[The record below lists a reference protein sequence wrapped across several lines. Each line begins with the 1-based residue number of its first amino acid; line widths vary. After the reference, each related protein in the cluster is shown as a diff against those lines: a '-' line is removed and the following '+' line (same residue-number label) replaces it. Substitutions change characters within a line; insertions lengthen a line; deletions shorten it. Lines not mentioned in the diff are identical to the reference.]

1 MRPAGDT
8 VLTGLEVA
16 AGINQVK
23 RQKELQGIM
32 KGEVIITRSMSLQDK
47 LRASGFN
54 EVRPFFMTH
63 RADHVKDLS
72 SFGDLIDELDN
83 VYLTIE
89 GKRAPPK
96 DPKSPKQ
103 GKRSRRHLYLFA
115 KAMLACKVLL
125 FDYACFINI
134 WQQDRSPTQTS
145 VKDVYI
151 FASSQLNHVDD
162 HTISGLSF

>member
-1 MRPAGDT
+1 MRPGDT

-23 RQKELQGIM
+23 RQKELQSIM

-54 EVRPFFMTH
+54 EVRPFFMIH

-115 KAMLACKVLL
+115 KAMLACKVCCLITPASL
-125 FDYACFINI
+125 TYGNRIDHPPKPV
-134 WQQDRSPTQTS
+134 SKTS
-145 VKDVYI
+145 
-151 FASSQLNHVDD
+151 
-162 HTISGLSF
+162 ISLQALS